1 MIAKVENINLLFSM
15 AYIPSGNRCKIG
27 NSGIVLPKKPGVI
40 DDAKQRA
47 HNTLK

>member
-1 MIAKVENINLLFSM
+1 MFATH
-15 AYIPSGNRCKIG
+15 CKIG
-27 NSGIVLPKKPGVI
+27 NIGIVLPKKPGVI